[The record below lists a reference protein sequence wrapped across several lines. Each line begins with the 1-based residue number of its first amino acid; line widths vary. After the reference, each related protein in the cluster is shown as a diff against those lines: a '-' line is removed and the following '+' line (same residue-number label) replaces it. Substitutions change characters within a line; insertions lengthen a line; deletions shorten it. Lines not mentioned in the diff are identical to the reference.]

1 MRSMKHR
8 ALPALVAA
16 VCAASGFG
24 CGGRI
29 SGVPAA
35 VGEETSTVAALQ
47 RGAATGR
54 AYVGAT
60 NRFAVGERPVA
71 VTFDLIGGARLEL
84 EVATLD
90 ASPVRFELWQAH
102 VDGSATLSD
111 PVDAPSGFALDR
123 IAADEDARWVLVF
136 PAATPRAQA
145 LVHMD
150 CVGGDSGCTPDRQ
163 PGESCPAG
171 WSCDVGLACALPVG
185 ACGPLAAAGTC
196 IVPPADCPI
205 EAAAVCGC
213 DGHTYASECAARIA
227 RAPILH
233 PGSCDG

>member
-1 MRSMKHR
+1 
-8 ALPALVAA
+8 
-16 VCAASGFG
+16 
-24 CGGRI
+24 
-29 SGVPAA
+29 
-35 VGEETSTVAALQ
+35 VAALQ
-47 RGAATGR
+47 EGAATGR

-60 NRFAVGERPVA
+60 NRFAVGGAPVVA
-71 VTFDLIGGARLEL
+71 TFDLLGGARVEV

-102 VDGSATLSD
+102 VDGTATLSD

-123 IAADEDARWVLVF
+123 IEADEDARWVLVF

-145 LVHMD
+145 LVRMD
-150 CVGGDSGCTPDRQ
+150 CVGGIRGCAPELQ

-171 WSCDVGLACALPVG
+171 WSCDVGLACALPIG

-196 IVPPADCPI
+196 IIPPVACA

-213 DGHTYASECAARIA
+213 DNHTYASECAARIA

-233 PGSCDG
+233 TGPCD